1 MFRKVKCFRKIC
13 LHINLFPNN
22 FAFTKCESKQP
33 APSKDMTAAKLPTAI
48 DCAAGQAGKGCCQW
62 LVVSSQLPVVLTRK
76 KRRTKTLNPT
86 NKGDEPILNPHKQ
99 RRRTKSPPLTKW
111 NVKSHKS
118 NQTPLQPTNH
128 IPKPRCKAGKRG

>member
-1 MFRKVKCFRKIC
+1 MFRKVKRFRKIC

-62 LVVSSQLPVVLTRK
+62 AVVSGQLF
-76 KRRTKTLNPT
+76 
-86 NKGDEPILNPHKQ
+86 
-99 RRRTKSPPLTKW
+99 
-111 NVKSHKS
+111 
-118 NQTPLQPTNH
+118 
-128 IPKPRCKAGKRG
+128 